1 VPPRRAAPDR
11 RRAAV
16 KAPVERREELL
27 AAARRAFAERGIQGT
42 TVSDVT
48 EAAGVAK
55 GTFYL
60 YFDSKDALLGA
71 VKQRFVED
79 LIAEV
84 GRFIEPV
91 AREDWWALAD
101 ATVERVF
108 DYVFANGDL
117 IQVFA
122 HEGMARDTRH
132 VFAEAD
138 ERLESM
144 FAFAIKAGME
154 AGAFDAE
161 DPELYAAFLDHAF
174 HGTLESAILYGRDLD
189 RDRVVA
195 AAKSFIRK
203 ALAPSPIS
211 SGA

>member
-1 VPPRRAAPDR
+1 VSPKGAAPDR
-11 RRAAV
+11 RRAV
-16 KAPVERREELL
+16 KGPVERREELL
-27 AAARRAFAERGIQGT
+27 AAARRAFAERGIPGT

-60 YFDSKDALLGA
+60 YFDSKEALLGA

-79 LIAEV
+79 LVAEV

-108 DYVFANGDL
+108 DYVFANRDL

-122 HEGMARDTRH
+122 QEGMASDTRH

-138 ERLESM
+138 ERLEGM
-144 FAFAIKAGME
+144 FAFAIKAGMQ
-154 AGAFDAE
+154 AGAFQAE

-203 ALAPSPIS
+203 ALAPSPPS
-211 SGA
+211 PRA

>member
-1 VPPRRAAPDR
+1 MSPRRAAPDR

-71 VKQRFVED
+71 VKQRFVDD

-122 HEGMARDTRH
+122 QEGMARDTRH

-144 FAFAIKAGME
+144 FAFAIKAGMQ
-154 AGAFDAE
+154 AGAFHAE
-161 DPELYAAFLDHAF
+161 DPELFAAFLDHAF
-174 HGTLESAILYGRDLD
+174 HGTLESGILYGRDLD

-203 ALAPSPIS
+203 ALAPSPAPP
-211 SGA
+211 GA